1 MSPISNR
8 KINNLQAMFFQQCL
22 PSTAN
27 ALNAGVDPQQQQQN
41 DEETNEE
48 KVNKS

>member
-27 ALNAGVDPQQQQQN
+27 ALNAWVDPQQQN